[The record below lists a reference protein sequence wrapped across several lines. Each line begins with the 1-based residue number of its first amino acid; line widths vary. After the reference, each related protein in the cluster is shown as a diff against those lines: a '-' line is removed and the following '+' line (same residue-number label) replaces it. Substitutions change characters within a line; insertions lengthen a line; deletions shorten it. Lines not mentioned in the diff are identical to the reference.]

1 VTNSGIGPSGYHR
14 KYYSDRDW
22 RSYSH
27 ILGRIVTY
35 SSPGPI
41 LDLGAGCGHLI
52 EASSLWGIES
62 TGLEGSLEAVE
73 IAKSRVPTL
82 DMRHQLLSD
91 PLPFPAN
98 SYQTIVLNQ
107 VIEHLE
113 HSVARAILIES
124 MRVLRPKGLIIITS
138 PSSANKAELI
148 ADPTH
153 INLMSPSELKHMLI
167 SIGFER
173 VTPFNSPLPIFGRSR
188 LARGLLYVL
197 FRLLPFDSL
206 SASSN
211 AMAFKG

>member
-1 VTNSGIGPSGYHR
+1 MTNGGIGPSGYHL

-22 RSYSH
+22 RFYSH
-27 ILGRIVTY
+27 ILARVVAY

-62 TGLEGSLEAVE
+62 TGLEGSMEAVDL
-73 IAKSRVPTL
+73 AKLRVPTL
-82 DMRHQLLSD
+82 DMRHHLLSE

-98 SYQTIVLNQ
+98 SYQTVVLNQ

-113 HSVARAILIES
+113 PCVARAILAES
-124 MRVLRPKGLIIITS
+124 IRVLRPKGMIIITS

-153 INLMSPSELKHMLI
+153 INMMSPSDLKYMLI
-167 SIGFER
+167 DSGFER
-173 VTPFNSPLPIFGRSR
+173 VVPFNSPLPIFGKSR
-188 LARGLLYVL
+188 LAQGLIYVL
-197 FRLLPFDSL
+197 FRLLPFDCL

>member
-1 VTNSGIGPSGYHR
+1 MTNLGIGPPGYHL

-22 RSYSH
+22 RFYSN
-27 ILGRIVTY
+27 ILGRIVAY

-41 LDLGAGCGHLI
+41 LDLGTGCGHLI

-62 TGLEGSLEAVE
+62 TGLEGSMEAVE
-73 IAKSRVPTL
+73 LAKSRVPTL
-82 DMRHQLLSD
+82 DIRHQLLSE

-98 SYQTIVLNQ
+98 SYQTVVMNQ

-113 HSVARAILIES
+113 PSVARAILKES
-124 MRVLRPKGLIIITS
+124 LRVLRPKGMIMITS

-153 INLMSPSELKHMLI
+153 INMMSPSELKQMLTG
-167 SIGFER
+167 IGFER
-173 VTPFNSPLPIFGRSR
+173 VIPFNSPLPILGKSR

-197 FRLLPFDSL
+197 FRLLPFDGL